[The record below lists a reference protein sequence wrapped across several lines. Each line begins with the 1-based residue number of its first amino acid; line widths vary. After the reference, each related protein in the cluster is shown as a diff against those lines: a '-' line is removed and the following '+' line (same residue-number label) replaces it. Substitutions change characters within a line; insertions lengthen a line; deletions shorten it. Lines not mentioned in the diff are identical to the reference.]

1 MKAFER
7 LTHSVALVIY
17 ADTGKRDSS
26 RKQQR
31 VGKEHTHGIDAGLPL
46 HLRRT
51 TAVTSERASHMLGPK
66 LPKTEFAL
74 FSLPMNST
82 LAFAILT
89 RSDTVNNDSPQH
101 IPESVPLLKVGSAD
115 NGTVRG

>member
-31 VGKEHTHGIDAGLPL
+31 VGKKCTHGIDAGLPL

-51 TAVTSERASHMLGPK
+51 TAVPSERASRILGPT
-66 LPKTEFAL
+66 LAKTEFAL
-74 FSLPMNST
+74 FTLPRNST
-82 LAFAILT
+82 VAVAILT
-89 RSDTVNNDSPQH
+89 CSDTVNNDSPQH
-101 IPESVPLLKVGSAD
+101 IRRVFPC
-115 NGTVRG
+115 